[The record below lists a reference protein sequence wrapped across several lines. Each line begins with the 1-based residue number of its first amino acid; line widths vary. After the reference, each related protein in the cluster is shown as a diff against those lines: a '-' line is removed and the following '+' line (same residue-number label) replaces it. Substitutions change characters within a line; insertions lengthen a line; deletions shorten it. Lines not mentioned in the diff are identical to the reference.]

1 MLYHRNRAAW
11 AHGISAKML
20 SVKDYFVETR
30 QLFDDALADADFLR
44 QVEAAATLFTAVL
57 KSGHKVLLAGNGG
70 SAADAQHIA
79 GELVSRFYFD
89 RPSLPGLALTTD
101 TSILTAIG
109 NDYGYEQVFS
119 RQVQGL
125 GQPGDL
131 FVGISTSGRSPNIIT
146 AFQAAR
152 AKGLKTLGL
161 TGSGPGAVV
170 MAEHCDLVVRAPSA
184 STPMIQQVHI
194 VVGHILCALAEQAL
208 FGSEAAA

>member
-1 MLYHRNRAAW
+1 VSHDEIGSHFEKSLAAMT
-11 AHGISAKML
+11 AAVHDAAL
-20 SVKDYFVETR
+20 LATTR
-30 QLFDDALADADFLR
+30 TIANVIANAIANGGKFL
-44 QVEAAATLFTAVL
+44 V
-57 KSGHKVLLAGNGG
+57 AGNGG

-125 GQPGDL
+125 GQTGDL
-131 FVGISTSGRSPNIIT
+131 FVGISTSGRSPNIL
-146 AFQAAR
+146 AACEAAH
-152 AKGLKTLGL
+152 AKGLKVIGL
-161 TGSGPGAVV
+161 TGATGGT
-170 MAEHCDLVVRAPSA
+170 MGELCDVLVRAPSN

-194 VVGHILCALAEQAL
+194 VVGHILCALAEAAL
-208 FGSEAAA
+208 FRAEAAA